1 MEEETKHGR
10 ADCGC
15 PPLCVSGAYSCSDGI
30 TLSDSARHKTL
41 IVISDTKL
49 RDKEIILARRYQLG
63 FATILGLMILVFDM
77 YCAATTGH
85 GYKSPEWAIAIIT
98 AVYLGASGN
107 QVLSMIGGA
116 LKGRR
121 EAEEEPER
129 KASRRKP
136 RL

>member
-1 MEEETKHGR
+1 MNEEITNGLC
-10 ADCGC
+10 DCKCSALCISSSNRGLDGD
-15 PPLCVSGAYSCSDGI
+15 PLSNTTGHQA
-30 TLSDSARHKTL
+30 L
-41 IVISDTKL
+41 IHNSSL
-49 RDKEIILARRYQLG
+49 RDKEIILSRRYQLG

-107 QVLSMIGGA
+107 QVLSMIEGA

-129 KASRRKP
+129 KPSRRKP